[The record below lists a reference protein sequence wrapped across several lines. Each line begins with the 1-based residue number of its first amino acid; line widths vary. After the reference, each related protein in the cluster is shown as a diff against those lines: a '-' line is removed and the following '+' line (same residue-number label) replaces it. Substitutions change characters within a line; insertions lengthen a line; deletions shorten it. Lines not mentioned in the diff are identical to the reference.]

1 MTPPPNLVRLVA
13 LLRTPSEIWR
23 ALAAETPAPRALM
36 IGLVAPLALAAAAF
50 PALVRLAFGESVL
63 GTIYRPPIVDVVFAI
78 VAGAILGLAA
88 VAAVA
93 ATIDRLAPAF
103 EGERSFARA
112 FALAAYASAPAF
124 TAAILAAIPG
134 LWIAAGIGLYAVWL
148 LYLGLP
154 IMMRCPPDR
163 SLAYAT
169 TATIAAL
176 VALGVAAAL
185 TACVAH
191 AF

>member
-1 MTPPPNLVRLVA
+1 MHEP
-13 LLRTPSEIWR
+13 WKQ
-23 ALAAETPAPRALM
+23 
-36 IGLVAPLALAAAAF
+36 
-50 PALVRLAFGESVL
+50 
-63 GTIYRPPIVDVVFAI
+63 
-78 VAGAILGLAA
+78 
-88 VAAVA
+88 
-93 ATIDRLAPAF
+93 
-103 EGERSFARA
+103 
-112 FALAAYASAPAF
+112 
-124 TAAILAAIPG
+124 AAILAAIPG

-176 VALGVAAAL
+176 VALGAAAAL